1 MKRRDFVRYGS
12 LAGGAAFVDMARF
25 PYPLYA
31 GTQKKFATDVVT
43 LGRTGIQISR
53 MAQGTGTVGFGK
65 SSNQI
70 RGLGFTG
77 LADLLRAGV
86 DEGLSFWDL
95 ADSYGSHPHAKEAL
109 KAVKRDKV
117 VIMTKTAAST
127 EKEMRADL
135 DRYRQ
140 EIGTDTLDIVLLHC
154 MMDADWPQKKQGAMA
169 VLSEAREKGIIRAH
183 GTSCHTLAALKT
195 AAATDWVEVD
205 LARLN
210 PIGAHM
216 DADPKTVAS
225 VLKEMKG
232 KGKGIIGMKILAQ
245 GDLRA
250 KVDEALQYAL
260 AQDVLDAFTIG
271 AENRTELHGLIGKIP
286 AASVRG

>member
-12 LAGGAAFVDMARF
+12 LAAGTAFVDMTRF
-25 PYPLYA
+25 PHALYA
-31 GTQKKFATDVVT
+31 GTQKKYATDVAT
-43 LGRTGIQISR
+43 LGRTGIKISR
-53 MAQGTGTVGFGK
+53 MAQGTGTVGFNK

-70 RGLGFTG
+70 RSLGFTG
-77 LADLLRAGV
+77 VADLLRAGV
-86 DEGLSFWDL
+86 DEGLTFWDL

-109 KAVKRDKV
+109 KTVKRDKV

-140 EIGTDTLDIVLLHC
+140 EIGTDTIDILLLHC
-154 MMDADWPQKKQGAMA
+154 MTDADWPQKKQGAMA
-169 VLSEAREKGIIRAH
+169 VLSEAKEKGIIRAH
-183 GTSCHTLAALKT
+183 GTSCHTLGALKT

-245 GDLRA
+245 GDLRG

-260 AQDVLDAFTIG
+260 AQEVLDCFTIG
-271 AENRTELHGLIGKIP
+271 AENRTELKGLIGKIP
-286 AASVRG
+286 DASVRA

>member
-12 LAGGAAFVDMARF
+12 LAAGAAFVDIARF
-25 PYPLYA
+25 PHPLYA
-31 GTQKKFATDVVT
+31 GSQKKYATDVVT

-53 MAQGTGTVGFGK
+53 MAQGTGTRGFNK

-70 RGLGFTG
+70 RALGFTG

-86 DEGLSFWDL
+86 DEGLTFWDL
-95 ADSYGSHPHAKEAL
+95 ADGYGSHPHAKEAL
-109 KAVKRDKV
+109 KTVKRDKV

-135 DRYRQ
+135 DRFRQ
-140 EIGTDTLDIVLLHC
+140 EIGVDTIDILLLHC
-154 MMDADWPQKKQGAMA
+154 MMDADWPQRKQGAMA

-183 GTSCHTLAALKT
+183 GTSCHTLGALRT

-216 DADPKTVAS
+216 DADPKTVVSA
-225 VLKEMKG
+225 LQEMKA

-245 GDLRA
+245 GDLRN

-260 AQDVLDAFTIG
+260 AQDVLDGFTIG
-271 AENRTELHGLIGKIP
+271 AENRVELRGLMGKIP
-286 AASVRG
+286 DASVRG

>member
-12 LAGGAAFVDMARF
+12 LAAGAAFVDMTRF
-25 PYPLYA
+25 PHPLYA
-31 GTQKKFATDVVT
+31 STQKKYATDVAT
-43 LGRTGIQISR
+43 LGRTGIRVSR
-53 MAQGTGTVGFGK
+53 MAQGTGTIGFNK

-70 RGLGFTG
+70 RSLGFTG
-77 LADLLRAGV
+77 VADLLRAGV
-86 DEGLSFWDL
+86 DEGLAFWDL

-109 KAVKRDKV
+109 KTVKRDKV

-140 EIGTDTLDIVLLHC
+140 EIGVDTIDILLLHC

-169 VLSEAREKGIIRAH
+169 VLSEAKEKGIIRAH
-183 GTSCHTLAALKT
+183 GTSCHTLGALKT
-195 AAATDWVEVD
+195 AAATEWVEVD

-245 GDLRA
+245 GDLRG

-260 AQDVLDAFTIG
+260 AQDVLDCFTIG
-271 AENRTELHGLIGKIP
+271 AENRTELKGLIGKIP
-286 AASVRG
+286 DASVRA

>member
-12 LAGGAAFVDMARF
+12 LATGAAFVDMTRF
-25 PYPLYA
+25 PHALYA
-31 GTQKKFATDVVT
+31 GTQKKYATDVAT
-43 LGRTGIQISR
+43 LGRTGIRLSR
-53 MAQGTGTVGFGK
+53 MAQGTGTVGYNK

-86 DEGLSFWDL
+86 DEGLTFWDL

-109 KAVKRDKV
+109 KTVKRDKV

-140 EIGTDTLDIVLLHC
+140 EIGTDSIDILLLHC
-154 MMDADWPQKKQGAMA
+154 MTDTDWPQKKQGAMA
-169 VLSEAREKGIIRAH
+169 VLSEAKEKGIIRAH
-183 GTSCHTLAALKT
+183 GTSCHTLGALKT

-205 LARLN
+205 LARIN

-245 GDLRA
+245 GDLRG

-260 AQDVLDAFTIG
+260 AQDVLDCFTIG
-271 AENRTELHGLIGKIP
+271 AENRTELKGLIGKIP
-286 AASVRG
+286 DASVRA

>member
-12 LAGGAAFVDMARF
+12 LAAGAALVDMTRF
-25 PYPLYA
+25 PHALYA
-31 GTQKKFATDVVT
+31 GTQKKYATDVAT

-53 MAQGTGTVGFGK
+53 MAQGTGTIGFNK

-70 RGLGFTG
+70 RSLGFTG
-77 LADLLRAGV
+77 VADLLRAGV
-86 DEGLSFWDL
+86 DEGLTFWDL

-109 KAVKRDKV
+109 KTVKRDKV

-140 EIGTDTLDIVLLHC
+140 EIGVDTIDILLLHC

-183 GTSCHTLAALKT
+183 GTSCHTLGALKT

-245 GDLRA
+245 GDLRG

-260 AQDVLDAFTIG
+260 AHDVLDCFTIG
-271 AENRTELHGLIGKIP
+271 AENRTELKGLIGKIP
-286 AASVRG
+286 DASVRA